1 MEEKKNFDF
10 NTLIGFILIG
20 GIMFWIFYMN
30 QDEPTAN
37 PESAEQQEQVEKQ
50 KNTKKT
56 NEAGLANEP
65 ENNRSTVNDS
75 TISPE
80 LKARY
85 GDFAYN
91 FNKGYSENDYSVL
104 ENDVVE
110 LKIAN
115 LGGQIIEARIKNEE
129 SYKGEP
135 IYLIKDGNANFSIN
149 FTTEDNREIT
159 TDELYFTP
167 VKTDNTSLSMRART
181 GENEFL
187 EFYYSLETG
196 DYMMDFSIRSKGL
209 DQIISDETVKI
220 NWELKGFRHSKSM
233 SYENQYTEIVYQY
246 EGDSS
251 DYTGQGDEAI
261 EEDKDVDWVA
271 FKQHFFSSIL
281 LADESFDQGKL
292 TSNNLVQD
300 NEVDTT
306 YTKKFKAE
314 LAFQPDRNGINKD
327 LNWYYGPTDYKVL
340 DDYDRNLDEIV
351 PLGWGIF
358 GYINK
363 YLFIP
368 YFNTLSSFIGNYGI
382 AIILMTISV
391 RLLLSPVTYK
401 SYLSQAKMKVLRPQ
415 IDAINKK
422 HGDDQMKKQQE
433 TMKLYNQTG
442 VSPLSGCIPAL
453 LQMPIFI
460 ALFRFFPSTFE
471 LRQKSFLWANDLSSY
486 DVIYAWDTHIPLIS
500 WIYGNHISLFPILAS
515 VAIFFYMMMTTGQNA
530 QPTQPGMPNM
540 KVIMY
545 ISPLV
550 MLVFFNNYASGLS
563 LYYFISNLI
572 TIGIMLVIKN
582 YIIDNEKILAKIE
595 EKKKKP
601 KKKGKFASKM
611 QKMMEQAEEQKK
623 LRDKKK

>member
-1 MEEKKNFDF
+1 MEEKKSFDF
-10 NTLIGFILIG
+10 NTLIGFLLIG
-20 GIMFWIFYMN
+20 GILFWTMYMN
-30 QDEPTAN
+30 QDEPATNSKPAD
-37 PESAEQQEQVEKQ
+37 QQEQVEK
-50 KNTKKT
+50 KNKTKQT
-56 NEAGLANEP
+56 NNAGVVKEP
-65 ENNRSTVNDS
+65 ENNRSNVNDS

-85 GDFAYN
+85 SDFAYN
-91 FNKGYSENDYSVL
+91 FNKGYSEDDHTVI

-115 LGGQIIEARIKNEE
+115 LGGQIIEAKIKDEE

-149 FTTEDNREIT
+149 FTTKDNREIS

-167 VKTDNTSLSMRART
+167 VKTDDNSLSMRAKT
-181 GENEFL
+181 GENDFL
-187 EFYYSLETG
+187 EFYYSLKSG

-209 DQIISDETVKI
+209 DQVISDETAKI
-220 NWELKGFRHSKSM
+220 NWELKGFRHSKSI

-246 EGDSS
+246 EDDSS

-281 LADESFDQGKL
+281 LADESFDQGKFI
-292 TSNNLVQD
+292 SNNLVQD
-300 NEVDTT
+300 NEIDTT
-306 YTKKFKAE
+306 YTKNFRAE

-327 LNWYYGPTDYKVL
+327 LNWYYGPTNYKVL
-340 DDYDRNLDEIV
+340 DNYNRNLDEIV

-358 GYINK
+358 AYINK

-368 YFNTLSSFIGNYGI
+368 YFNVLSNFIGNYGI

-422 HGDDQMKKQQE
+422 HGDNKMKSQQE

-460 ALFRFFPSTFE
+460 ALFRFFPSAFE
-471 LRQKSFLWANDLSSY
+471 LRQKSFLWADDLSSY
-486 DVIYAWDTHIPLIS
+486 DSIAQLPFNIPF
-500 WIYGNHISLFPILAS
+500 YGDHVSLFPILAS

-545 ISPLV
+545 ISPIV

-582 YIIDNEKILAKIE
+582 YIIDNDKILAKIE

>member
-368 YFNTLSSFIGNYGI
+368 SFNTLSSFIGNYGI